1 MKTLWKKHKFIVL
14 AVPLAVIV
22 AVVILFAVRQMQSR
36 AEVRNN
42 IEAGNRYLEE
52 LDYERAIASYQQAL
66 EIDPKNVEANL
77 GLAEAYDS
85 NQMPGYAEA
94 VYQAMLDRDDTQTD
108 AYVKLAELYMRLDRL
123 EEARELLDTAA
134 DKVDDEEIIVLRTIT
149 RPEPPSVS
157 HEEGAYE
164 ERIRVA
170 LTPAEETHTI
180 YYTLDGTEPTAES
193 LVYTEPLIL
202 RNGET
207 TIRAIAMNSMGYS
220 SDIAAYV
227 FDIRIE
233 DVLVTLEEPVIERII
248 RNKLQLPYN
257 EPIYNDDIEQIT
269 ELYIVGNQVQ
279 AGENVFSVFLEEDQY
294 SVDGRSYKP
303 PYERGEIATLN
314 DLRYMPFLE
323 RVAVAYQ
330 PQLDISGLAAC
341 GGVRELSLVGDGLG
355 NSDLGV
361 VGRMSQLTKLNLG
374 WNGISDISSLSGL
387 SNLTVLSL
395 WGNEISSI
403 QPAGGLTQL
412 VYLDFSDNQ
421 VNDIQ
426 AVSGL
431 VKLQQLWMYHNQ
443 VSDIGAV
450 SGLEALQV
458 LMVRD
463 NPIGNPD
470 AVRSVYP
477 HLTRIDVDL
486 LNLGASQAE
495 TDRPEE

>member
-134 DKVDDEEIIVLRTIT
+134 DKVEDEEITVLRTIT

-164 ERIRVA
+164 ERIRVE
-170 LTPAEETHTI
+170 LTPAEATHTI

-193 LVYTEPLIL
+193 PVYTEPLIL

-220 SDIAAYV
+220 SDIAVYT
-227 FDIRIE
+227 FDIQIE

-248 RNKLQLPYN
+248 RNKLQLSYD

-269 ELYIVGNQVQ
+269 EIYIVGNQVQ
-279 AGENVFSVFLEEDQY
+279 AGENASSVFLEEDQY
-294 SVDGRSYKP
+294 SVDGRSYRP
-303 PYERGEIATLN
+303 SYDRGEIATLN

-330 PQLDISGLAAC
+330 PQLDVSGLAAC
-341 GGVRELSLVGDGLG
+341 GSVRELSLVGDGLG

-361 VGRMSQLTKLNLG
+361 LGRMSQLTKLNLG
-374 WNGISDISSLSGL
+374 WNSISDISSLSGL

-403 QPAGGLTQL
+403 QPIGGLTQL

-421 VNDIQ
+421 VSDIQ
-426 AVSGL
+426 AVAGL
-431 VKLQQLWMYHNQ
+431 VNLQQLWMYHNQ
-443 VSDIGAV
+443 ISDIGAV
-450 SGLEALQV
+450 SGLGALQV

-486 LNLGASQAE
+486 LNLGASEAE
-495 TDRPEE
+495 DEQL

>member
-14 AVPLAVIV
+14 AIPLAVIV

-52 LDYERAIASYQQAL
+52 LDYERAIACYQQAL

-94 VYQAMLDRDDTQTD
+94 VYHTMLDRDDTQTQ

-123 EEARELLDTAA
+123 EEARELLDIAA
-134 DKVDDEEIIVLRTIT
+134 GKVEDEEVIILRTIT

-157 HEEGAYE
+157 HEEGAYQ
-164 ERIRVA
+164 ERIRVE
-170 LTPAEETHTI
+170 LIPAEETHTI

-207 TIRAIAMNSMGYS
+207 TIRTIAMNSMGYG
-220 SDIAAYV
+220 SDIATYA
-227 FDIRIE
+227 FDIEIQ

-248 RNKLQLPYN
+248 RSKLQIPYD

-269 ELYIVGNQVQ
+269 EIYIVGNQVQ
-279 AGENVFSVFLEEDQY
+279 AGENVSSVFLEERQY
-294 SVDGRSYKP
+294 TVDGRTYTPS
-303 PYERGEIATLN
+303 YERGEIATLN
-314 DLRYMPFLE
+314 DLRHMPFLE

-330 PQLDISGLAAC
+330 PQLDVSALAEC
-341 GGVRELSLVGDGLG
+341 GSVTELSLVGNGLG
-355 NSDLGV
+355 NGDLEV
-361 VGRMSQLTKLNLG
+361 LGRMSQLTKLNLG
-374 WNGISDISSLSGL
+374 WNGISDISSLANL

-395 WGNEISSI
+395 WGNEIGSI
-403 QPAGGLTQL
+403 QTAAGMTRL

-421 VNDIQ
+421 VTDIQ
-426 AVSGL
+426 AVAGL
-431 VKLQQLWMYHNQ
+431 GDLQQLWMYHNQ
-443 VSDIGAV
+443 ISDISPV
-450 SGLEALQV
+450 SGLGGLQV

-470 AVRSVYP
+470 AVRSIYP

-486 LNLGASQAE
+486 LNLGAS
-495 TDRPEE
+495 EEASQQ

>member
-1 MKTLWKKHKFIVL
+1 MKKLWKKHKFIVL
-14 AVPLAVIV
+14 AIPLAVIV
-22 AVVILFAVRQMQSR
+22 AAVIIFAVRQMQSR

-77 GLAEAYDS
+77 GLAEAYDA

-94 VYQAMLDRDDTQTD
+94 IYQAMLDRDDTQSD

-123 EEARELLDTAA
+123 EEARELLDKAV
-134 DKVDDEEIIVLRTIT
+134 DKTENEEITVLYRVT

-157 HEEGAYE
+157 HDQGAYE
-164 ERIRVA
+164 ERIRVE
-170 LTPAEETHTI
+170 LIPSEETHTI

-207 TIRAIAMNSMGYS
+207 TIRTIAMNSMGYS
-220 SDIAAYV
+220 SDIATYV

-233 DVLVTLEEPVIERII
+233 DVLITLEEPVIERII
-248 RNKLQLPYN
+248 RDKLQIPYN

-269 ELYIVGNQVQ
+269 EIYIVGNQVR
-279 AGENVFSVFLEEDQY
+279 AGEDVSSVFLEERQY
-294 SVDGRSYKP
+294 SVDGRAYV
-303 PYERGEIATLN
+303 PYERGEISTLN

-323 RVAVAYQ
+323 KVAVAYQ
-330 PQLDISGLAAC
+330 PELDIRSLEVC
-341 GGVRELSLVGDGLG
+341 RSVTELSLVGDGLDNG
-355 NSDLGV
+355 DMGILG
-361 VGRMSQLTKLNLG
+361 GMDQLTKLNLG
-374 WNGISDISSLSGL
+374 WNSISDISMLSGL
-387 SNLTVLSL
+387 SNLTVLSV

-403 QPAGGLTQL
+403 QPAGNLPQLT
-412 VYLDFSDNQ
+412 YLDFSDNQ
-421 VNDIQ
+421 VTDIG

-431 VKLQQLWMYHNQ
+431 ANLQQLWMYHNQ
-443 VSDIGAV
+443 VTDISAV
-450 SGLEALQV
+450 SGLSNLQV

-463 NPIGNPD
+463 NPVGNPD
-470 AVRSVYP
+470 AVRSIYP

-486 LNLGASQAE
+486 LNLGGN
-495 TDRPEE
+495 RPEAD

>member
-14 AVPLAVIV
+14 AIPLAVIV

-52 LDYERAIASYQQAL
+52 LDYERAIACYQQAL

-85 NQMPGYAEA
+85 NQMPSYAEA
-94 VYQAMLDRDDTQTD
+94 VYHAMLDRDDTQTQ

-123 EEARELLDTAA
+123 EEARELLDIAA
-134 DKVDDEEIIVLRTIT
+134 GKVEDEEVIILHTIT

-157 HEEGAYE
+157 HEEGAYQ
-164 ERIRVA
+164 ERIRVE
-170 LTPAEETHTI
+170 LIPAEETHTI

-207 TIRAIAMNSMGYS
+207 TIRTIAMNSMGYG
-220 SDIAAYV
+220 SDIATYA
-227 FDIRIE
+227 FDIQIQ

-248 RNKLQLPYN
+248 RSKLQLPYD

-279 AGENVFSVFLEEDQY
+279 AGENVSSVFLEERQY
-294 SVDGRSYKP
+294 TVDGRTYTPS
-303 PYERGEIATLN
+303 YERGEIATLN
-314 DLRYMPFLE
+314 DLRHMPFLE

-330 PQLDISGLAAC
+330 PQLDVSALAEC
-341 GGVRELSLVGDGLG
+341 GSVTELSLVGNGLG
-355 NSDLGV
+355 NGDLGV
-361 VGRMSQLTKLNLG
+361 LGRMSQLTKLNLG
-374 WNGISDISSLSGL
+374 WNGISDISSLANL

-395 WGNEISSI
+395 WGNEIGSI
-403 QPAGGLTQL
+403 QTAAGMTQL

-421 VNDIQ
+421 VTDIQ
-426 AVSGL
+426 AVVGL
-431 VKLQQLWMYHNQ
+431 GDLQQLWMYHNQ
-443 VSDIGAV
+443 VSDISPV
-450 SGLEALQV
+450 SGLGGLQV

-470 AVRSVYP
+470 AVRSIYP

-486 LNLGASQAE
+486 LNLGAS
-495 TDRPEE
+495 EEASQQ